1 MVDDPNFSAA
11 LLINSGF
18 FIAAVLNATLSAPAS
33 KALVKSSI
41 LLNPPETVTG
51 IKTFFVVFS
60 TISNRLFLPY
70 NDATTS

>member
-1 MVDDPNFSAA
+1 MMVDDPNFSAA

-41 LLNPPETVTG
+41 LLNPPE
-51 IKTFFVVFS
+51 
-60 TISNRLFLPY
+60 LLLE
-70 NDATTS
+70 